1 MTILYEDQSITICI
15 KLPGIS
21 SEDTK
26 TADSVPGQLRLHWGR
41 PDAYVGVVHRLD
53 LGVGGVMVY
62 ARTPSAAAALS
73 RQVADRTM
81 EKEYLCLCAGVPSP
95 AQGQMRDHLFKD
107 SRSHKVFPVKK
118 ARKGAKEALLDYTVL
133 AEGILSGAGVA
144 SVAAVDP
151 HGTVDAA
158 LAPQGD
164 MTGAA
169 DAEVVLSATIH
180 SESVSPPQG
189 KMPRAADNKT
199 TPTALPLAPRGDT
212 ARAADAYTGVAAVAA
227 VENTDAPRGDTTQA
241 TKAGA
246 ETTTMTGSD
255 HSTAPKGSTPRQA
268 DGDLA
273 PGALPLTSRGDT
285 ARAAD
290 AVYTAS
296 AAPQPVAL
304 CRVLL
309 HTGRTHQ
316 IRVQFAS
323 RKHPLLGDGKYGSRI
338 KGPIALQ
345 CSRIA
350 FDHPKTGRRME
361 FALPAPEQ
369 WPIRGEDPLLF

>member
-1 MTILYEDQSITICI
+1 MTILYEDRSITICI

-81 EKEYLCLCAGVPSP
+81 EKEYLCLCAGVPAP

-151 HGTVDAA
+151 DGTVDAV
-158 LAPQGD
+158 LAPRGD

-169 DAEVVLSATIH
+169 DAEVVLSTMIH
-180 SESVSPPQG
+180 SESISPPQG
-189 KMPRAADNKT
+189 KMPRAANNKT
-199 TPTALPLAPRGDT
+199 TPTALPLAP
-212 ARAADAYTGVAAVAA
+212 
-227 VENTDAPRGDTTQA
+227 
-241 TKAGA
+241 
-246 ETTTMTGSD
+246 
-255 HSTAPKGSTPRQA
+255 
-268 DGDLA
+268 
-273 PGALPLTSRGDT
+273 RGDT

-369 WPIRGEDPLLF
+369 WPVRGEDPLLF